1 MFGIKREFTFK
12 IFHILIRKGLALL
25 QAAAYIQQFFKVGRV
40 AGEKKSESTAEQD
53 PILLE
58 ISDVTQ
64 KLKNIRCRF
73 DFEIESDMIEA
84 CIFEERALLSRYSH
98 LLSLAKQKGLCQSP
112 ATKFISDNR
121 KTHNI

>member
-1 MFGIKREFTFK
+1 M
-12 IFHILIRKGLALL
+12 

-40 AGEKKSESTAEQD
+40 TGAKKSENTSAQD

-64 KLKNIRCRF
+64 KLKNIKIRF
-73 DFEIESDMIEA
+73 DFETESDMIES

-98 LLSLAKQKGLCQSP
+98 LLSLAKQRGLCQSP
-112 ATKFISDNR
+112 TVKFISDNQ